1 MKHFHL
7 FRFVRLTAMCSA
19 LIFNVFMGLAQT
31 DPSSFCG
38 PGTLWSETVQQCVPN
53 PSVGISAYDGNSDG
67 CVTVNDLL
75 GLLGVFGEC
84 EPEGSTIYWFKYIG
98 GWPYPNGDW
107 TDESTDFYI
116 MDCTIDSGYQM
127 TTDLDLV
134 MDFVLGSP
142 DSLIWCGNDSLYA
155 VNQVDSL
162 EGVTAISTEDIP
174 NGTMTF
180 PANSSPL
187 YLAIPQY
194 FEENSLLLEQSFF
207 DSASAGWV
215 FPAQSR
221 RAVTI
226 YGELYWLYKFNAYNG
241 MNVMCGY

>member
-1 MKHFHL
+1 MNQMSRIVIVCFL
-7 FRFVRLTAMCSA
+7 LVTSSSLSQ
-19 LIFNVFMGLAQT
+19 AQT
-31 DPSSFCG
+31 DPSSYCG
-38 PGTLWSETVQQCVPN
+38 LGTLWSETVQQCVPN
-53 PSVGISAYDGNSDG
+53 PAVGFSAYDGNSDG

-84 EPEGSTIYWFKYIG
+84 EPEGSTIYWFKYVG
-98 GWPYPNGDW
+98 GWPYPNGNW

-162 EGVTAISTEDIP
+162 NGVTAISNEDIP
-174 NGTMTF
+174 NGTLTF
-180 PANSSPL
+180 ASNPSPL
-187 YLAIPQY
+187 YLVIPQS
-194 FEENSLLLEQSFF
+194 FAENDLLMEQSFF
-207 DSASAGWV
+207 DSASCGWV
-215 FPAQSR
+215 QPSQTR
-221 RAVTI
+221 REVTI
-226 YGELYWLYKFNAYNG
+226 YGELYWLYSFNAYSG